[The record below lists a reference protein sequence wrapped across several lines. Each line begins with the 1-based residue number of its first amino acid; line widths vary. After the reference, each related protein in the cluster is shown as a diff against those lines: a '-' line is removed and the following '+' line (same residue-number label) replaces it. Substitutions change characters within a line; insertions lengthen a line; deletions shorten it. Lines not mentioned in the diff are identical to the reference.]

1 MTNGT
6 DADRAPPRQAKVM
19 RSNLPVDLIACN
31 TAPVAEVVTRQHVSP
46 SRALNYPQVYDC
58 RTTPRSRRRSAGP
71 DDEGVNRDKCMTSLA
86 GVGVS
91 GLVCGGVSR
100 ILIADDDPIVRDVVR
115 RYLERDGHEVS
126 IAHDGNEA
134 LQLLGTERIDA
145 AVLDVMMPGPDGMT
159 LCRSM
164 RRGDRY
170 AVPVI
175 LLTALGEEDDR
186 IAGLEAGAD
195 DYVTKPFSPRE
206 LALRVRSVLRRAPST
221 AELPSELS
229 AGSLR
234 VLTAARAVTVDGRAV
249 SLTSREFDLLT
260 FLLTHT
266 DTVYSREELL
276 KLVWQWDFGDLS
288 TVTVHIKRLRSKL
301 VDAHRVQTVWGRG
314 YLWRDE
320 QTSDADQ

>member
-1 MTNGT
+1 MGEPNRTRYRP
-6 DADRAPPRQAKVM
+6 ADR
-19 RSNLPVDLIACN
+19 
-31 TAPVAEVVTRQHVSP
+31 
-46 SRALNYPQVYDC
+46 
-58 RTTPRSRRRSAGP
+58 G
-71 DDEGVNRDKCMTSLA
+71 DEGVNRDECTTSLA
-86 GVGVS
+86 GVRVS

-115 RYLERDGHEVS
+115 RYLERDGHDVS

-186 IAGLEAGAD
+186 ITGLEAGAD

-229 AGSLR
+229 AGPLR
-234 VLTAARAVTVDGRAV
+234 VSTAARAVTVDGRPV
-249 SLTSREFDLLT
+249 SLTNREFDLLT

-266 DTVYSREELL
+266 DTVYSRQELL
-276 KLVWQWDFGDLS
+276 KLVWQWNFGDLS

-301 VDAHRVQTVWGRG
+301 GDAHRVQTVWGRG
-314 YLWRDE
+314 YLWREE